1 MKTKM
6 THHWIFF
13 TIYWM
18 GYICLLVSAETFD
31 ECDGIEDGTYVSSFD
46 SCSAF
51 IYCDG
56 EESVLDDCGDGFYFN
71 GEECDFEANVQCP
84 LDEIDNGNGDDDD
97 DGNGE
102 EEPDGEPE
110 EEEEETSKATTASSS
125 VATTPAPTS
134 SIDFPGDI
142 IDMPPIVRDAC
153 PITDDPNQIVLITNS
168 NSCSDYYV
176 CYHGHAIGMH
186 CMDHL
191 HFNAATGKCD
201 FPENAK
207 CRLANQAPSEF
218 NKCLP
223 HMTEFFPHPNKCN
236 YFYYCI
242 KGYQTLQQCPFYYG
256 WDIEKRTCI
265 HMSQAKCY
273 STNA

>member
-1 MKTKM
+1 MS
-6 THHWIFF
+6 F
-13 TIYWM
+13 
-18 GYICLLVSAETFD
+18 VAAELFD
-31 ECDGIEDGTYVSSFD
+31 ECEGVDPGTYVASSQ

-56 EESVLDDCGDGFYFN
+56 EDSTLDECEDGQYFD
-71 GEECDFEANVQCP
+71 GEECDDQDNVECP
-84 LDEIDNGNGDDDD
+84 LDKVD
-97 DGNGE
+97 GE
-102 EEPDGEPE
+102 EEEQEEQDE
-110 EEEEETSKATTASSS
+110 EEEEPVKEKPQPVQTTTQPPTTEAQTIATTTPVYIPSEILD
-125 VATTPAPTS
+125 VA
-134 SIDFPGDI
+134 
-142 IDMPPIVRDAC
+142 PIVKDSC
-153 PITDDPNQIVLITNS
+153 PPNDDPNQIVLISNS

-176 CYHGHAIGMH
+176 CYHGNAIAMH

-191 HFNAATGKCD
+191 HFNVATGKCD

-207 CRLANQAPSEF
+207 CKLAVQSPTEF

-223 HMTEFFPHPNKCN
+223 HMSEFFPHPTKCN

-265 HMSQAKCY
+265 RMSQAKCY
-273 STNA
+273 NSNS

>member
-1 MKTKM
+1 M
-6 THHWIFF
+6 TNTLPLLAICFVCL
-13 TIYWM
+13 M
-18 GYICLLVSAETFD
+18 GRLVNSETFD
-31 ECDGIEDGTYVSSFD
+31 ECEGADDGTYVSSFG

-56 EESVLDDCGDGFYFN
+56 DESVLDDCGNGFFFN
-71 GEECDFEANVQCP
+71 GEECDYEENVQCA
-84 LDEIDNGNGDDDD
+84 LDEIDNEG
-97 DGNGE
+97 GNGE
-102 EEPDGEPE
+102 EEPEEPEGEPE
-110 EEEEETSKATTASSS
+110 ETPDEQTSKAT
-125 VATTPAPTS
+125 PAPSTAATLPAEQPATGE
-134 SIDFPGDI
+134 IVDV
-142 IDMPPIVRDAC
+142 PPIVRDSC
-153 PITDDPNQIVLITNS
+153 PFSDDPNQIVLITNS

-176 CYHGHAIGMH
+176 CYHGNAIGMH

-191 HFNAATGKCD
+191 HFNTATGKCD

-207 CRLANQAPSEF
+207 CKLANQAPSEF

-223 HMTEFFPHPNKCN
+223 HMSEFFPHPNKCN

-256 WDIEKRTCI
+256 WDIERRTCV

-273 STNA
+273 NGNA